1 MGIRYNE
8 YVKKPLQEY
17 SYSEYEIQELAKC
30 SSNVKYFLKYIKI
43 VSLDKGIVE
52 FKPYSYQK
60 DILDTL
66 ENHRNVIGLWSRQ
79 SGKTTVIAAYAL
91 WFAIFNSY
99 KTIGIVSNKEASATM
114 ILRRMKQMYEELPI
128 WLKPGCTKYQETSII
143 FDNGSQIF
151 ISATSEDAL
160 RGHALNLLICDE
172 FAAVPEHVSFAF
184 WSSIYPTISA
194 SKTSRIIVIST
205 PNGMFDQFHKL
216 WLGAVS
222 KTNSFYPSKISWEQ
236 VKGRNKT
243 WAKEQIQNMGKTKF
257 SQEFAVNFL
266 GSTNSLI
273 DSDVLETLISQW
285 EEPVHIDLQN
295 RFFVYE
301 KPVNDFKYVIGVD
314 TAKGTG
320 EHFSTIQVLK
330 IISIVPIKFEQVA
343 IFNSNDTDVYDFSEI
358 INRTSVY
365 YNNAH
370 MMVENNAEGSTIVNR
385 LWWDF
390 ENSNLVNSGG
400 KSKDL
405 GIRATKNTKPK
416 AVLLMKKLIENGE
429 LKLRDKTTLDQL
441 TVFIEEKGKF
451 FGRGKPDDL
460 VSSLYWA
467 CYILHMDVF
476 DENFMF
482 VERNKSEKELDD
494 YWGIFKDYSEFE
506 EDWSWMKD

>member
-1 MGIRYNE
+1 MGIKYNE

-30 SSNVKYFLKYIKI
+30 SNNVKYFLRYIKI

-60 DILDTL
+60 DILNTL

-91 WFAIFNSY
+91 WFAIFNSH

-172 FAAVPEHVSFAF
+172 FAAVPDHVSFAF

-205 PNGMFDQFHKL
+205 PNGMFNQFHKL
-216 WLGAVS
+216 WMGAS
-222 KTNSFYPSKISWEQ
+222 RNENSFYPSKISWQQ
-236 VKGRNKT
+236 VKGRSKK
-243 WAKEQIQNMGKTKF
+243 WAEEQIKNMGKVKF
-257 SQEFAVNFL
+257 AQEFAVNFL
-266 GSTNSLI
+266 GSTNTLV
-273 DSDVLETLISQW
+273 DSDVLETIISGW
-285 EEPVHIDLQN
+285 EEPIKIDLQN
-295 RFFVYE
+295 RFFIYE
-301 KPVNDFKYVIGVD
+301 KPIEKNVYVLGVD
-314 TAKGTG
+314 SAKGTG
-320 EHFSTIQVLK
+320 EHYSTIQVLK
-330 IISIVPIKFEQVA
+330 ILGNSPIKLKQVA
-343 IFNSNDTDVYDFSEI
+343 IFNSNTTDIYNFSEI
-358 INRTSVY
+358 INRTSIY
-365 YNNAH
+365 YNSAYI
-370 MMVENNAEGSTIVNR
+370 MVENNAEGAVVVNR

-390 ENSNLVNSGG
+390 ENSKLINTGG

-405 GIRATKNTKPK
+405 GIRATKNSKPR
-416 AVLLMKKLIENGE
+416 AVLLMKKLIENSNIE
-429 LKLRDKTTLDQL
+429 LVDKNTLDQL

-451 FGRGKPDDL
+451 FGKGKPDDL
-460 VSSLYWA
+460 ISALYWA
-467 CYILHMDVF
+467 IHLFNMDVLNESWTLSENKE
-476 DENFMF
+476 DE
-482 VERNKSEKELDD
+482 DD
-494 YWGIFKDYSEFE
+494 YWGIFKDYAEFE
-506 EDWSWMKD
+506 EEW